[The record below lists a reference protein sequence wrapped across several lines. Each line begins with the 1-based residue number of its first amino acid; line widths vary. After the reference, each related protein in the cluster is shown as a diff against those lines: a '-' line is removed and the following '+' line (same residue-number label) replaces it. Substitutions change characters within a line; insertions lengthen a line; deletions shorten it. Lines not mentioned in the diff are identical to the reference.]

1 MTTAASISTT
11 NWVVTISALLI
22 IIGLD
27 FAWAVSRRN
36 KDTSLKEATA
46 WSLFY
51 VSLAV
56 AFGLNLSQWLGAQE
70 QKEFFAGWLTEY
82 SLSFDNLFVFVLILT
97 RLKID
102 KQKQP
107 LALLIGILI
116 ALVLRV
122 IAISLGKAA
131 IEQFEWVFF
140 IFGAFLIYTAYHQ
153 AFRSESDDEE
163 SESKLIVWLR
173 KRIHVS
179 DNFDG
184 AKVRTLVNGKKVFTP
199 MIVVFAAI
207 AMTDVMFAFDSI
219 PAIFGITTDP
229 FIVFTANVFALMGLR
244 QLYFLLGGLLDKLE
258 YLKYG
263 IAFILAFIGVKLVAH
278 AMHVNE
284 LPFING
290 GKAIEWAPEI
300 STNTSLAVIVSAIVV
315 AAIASAVKIKVSAKS
330 QEK

>member
-1 MTTAASISTT
+1 MTTAGTISTT

-51 VSLAV
+51 ISLAV

-102 KQKQP
+102 KQKQQ

-140 IFGAFLIYTAYHQ
+140 IFGAFLIYTAVTL
-153 AFRSESDDEE
+153 FMEKSGGEE
-163 SESKLIVWLR
+163 EEEDSKIIQWLR
-173 KRIHVS
+173 NK
-179 DNFDG
+179 G
-184 AKVRTLVNGKKVFTP
+184 LKPFT
-199 MIVVFAAI
+199 I
-207 AMTDVMFAFDSI
+207 ALLALGMTDLLFALDSI
-219 PAIFGITTDP
+219 PAIFGLTQNVY
-229 FIVFTANVFALMGLR
+229 IVITANIFALMGLR
-244 QLYFLLGGLLDKLE
+244 QLYFLIGGLMTRLVYIGKGLS
-258 YLKYG
+258 
-263 IAFILAFIGVKLVAH
+263 AILAFIGIKLVFH
-278 AMHVNE
+278 AFHAIDVHE
-284 LPFING
+284 VG
-290 GKAIEWAPEI
+290 GWHIPDITITQSLSVIVACLVVSTVASLI
-300 STNTSLAVIVSAIVV
+300 STRNS
-315 AAIASAVKIKVSAKS
+315 
-330 QEK
+330 EKKA